1 MTRTVAMT
9 LTLLLATSLGGCGK
23 VGQLERP
30 GPMFG
35 RTGPTD
41 ADAAL
46 GKPQDPS
53 RPMETVDPRDRSTE
67 PSPARTVPIPGT
79 SPGAT
84 GVAPQSALPD
94 PYANP
99 RR

>member
-1 MTRTVAMT
+1 MTRIVATT
-9 LTLLLATSLGGCGK
+9 LAVLLATSIAGCGK

-35 RTGPTD
+35 RTSPTD
-41 ADAAL
+41 ADPTP
-46 GKPQDPS
+46 GKPQGAS

>member
-1 MTRTVAMT
+1 MNRSLAIT
-9 LTLLLATSLGGCGK
+9 LALGLAASLSGCGK

-35 RTGPTD
+35 RSSP
-41 ADAAL
+41 ADDTSH
-46 GKPQDPS
+46 GQTQDPG
-53 RPMETVDPRDRSTE
+53 RPLETVDPRDRSTE

-84 GVAPQSALPD
+84 GLAPQGVLPD

>member
-1 MTRTVAMT
+1 MTRIVAT
-9 LTLLLATSLGGCGK
+9 ALALLAAACLAACGK

-35 RTGPTD
+35 TSSPAGQD
-41 ADAAL
+41 AGGA
-46 GKPQDPS
+46 KPQDPS

-84 GVAPQSALPD
+84 GLAPQSALPD

>member
-1 MTRTVAMT
+1 MNRSFAMT
-9 LTLLLATSLGGCGK
+9 LALLLAASLSSCGK

-35 RTGPTD
+35 RSSP
-41 ADAAL
+41 ADETSPGRA
-46 GKPQDPS
+46 QDPG
-53 RPMETVDPRDRSTE
+53 RPLETVDPRDRSTE

-84 GVAPQSALPD
+84 GLAPQGTLPD